1 MHYICW
7 DIYAVNIYIYVQC
20 IYIGIYIYFLY
31 YIVYYHIISIY
42 IYCICTSVCGR
53 ILAKVLTPKK
63 KGRTIPSL
71 HPRIKMFCKTP
82 AHECWIYSATLA
94 ASSFPLADRNL
105 IQARKPWSRDSSR
118 VQAQYSCAAR
128 CFVGGNSLSFWQK
141 NKGIAKCCVWWGNFP
156 ALGSKQ
162 QKHDLV
168 LPVSVL
174 SILLL

>member
-1 MHYICW
+1 
-7 DIYAVNIYIYVQC
+7 
-20 IYIGIYIYFLY
+20 
-31 YIVYYHIISIY
+31 
-42 IYCICTSVCGR
+42 
-53 ILAKVLTPKK
+53 
-63 KGRTIPSL
+63 
-71 HPRIKMFCKTP
+71 MFCKTP

-156 ALGSKQ
+156 LLEASSKSTISFCLYLFCLFCCCKQLETAFGQHCQHCGMQHTCTSVPGTSKQ
-162 QKHDLV
+162 WRIFGLV
-168 LPVSVL
+168 LSLKCQVYGKWRQASSCNQPTGGIQLKHWTNSNL
-174 SILLL
+174 I